1 MQLYQASRM
10 GDTDEVK
17 SLLEGGADVNEQSDV
32 STTFGTTLLHEFPK
46 PAHGGYI
53 H

>member
-1 MQLYQASRM
+1 M

-32 STTFGTTLLHEFPK
+32 STIFGTTLLHELPNPTLLMEDIYTLTFT
-46 PAHGGYI
+46 H
-53 H
+53 